1 MMFNEI
7 GEKVTLLDLPAGTMF
22 SYTSPKGYT
31 CIALKSEYFHPRG
44 GVEAIIL
51 GSGEFF
57 WGDAHTAAELNQQM
71 VQPLELIN
79 EQ

>member
-1 MMFNEI
+1 MKFIEI
-7 GEKVTLLDLPAGTMF
+7 GEKVTLLELPAGTMF

-31 CIALKSEYFHPRG
+31 CIALKSEYYHPNG
-44 GVEAIIL
+44 GVEAVLL

-57 WGDAHTAAELNQQM
+57 WGDAHTAKELNLQM
-71 VQPLELIN
+71 VQPLELIY

>member
-1 MMFNEI
+1 MLFKKS

-22 SYTSPKGYT
+22 SYDCSYGGK
-31 CIALKSEYFHPRG
+31 CIAMKSEYFHPNG

-57 WGDAHTAAELNQQM
+57 WGDAKTAKELNRLM
-71 VQPLELIN
+71 VQPLELI
-79 EQ
+79 EE